1 MKLQAIMTWIVACT
15 WALAA
20 PARADDAPAPVAL
33 PVVDVKRDAPVSFDQ
48 EILPLL
54 SANCLACHNRTKAK
68 ADLVLETPA
77 DMLKGGEN
85 GPAIV
90 PKRSAD
96 SLLLKLAA
104 HQQDPVMP
112 PKGNKV
118 AASNLTGE
126 QLGLLKLWID

>member
-1 MKLQAIMTWIVACT
+1 MRSLVWFILLATCAVA
-15 WALAA
+15 
-20 PARADDAPAPVAL
+20 ARAARADAPAPL
-33 PVVDVKRDAPVSFDQ
+33 PIADLKRPAPVEFEK
-48 EILPLL
+48 EILPVL

-90 PKRSAD
+90 PKKSAD

-104 HQQDPVMP
+104 HQQD
-112 PKGNKV
+112 
-118 AASNLTGE
+118 
-126 QLGLLKLWID
+126 